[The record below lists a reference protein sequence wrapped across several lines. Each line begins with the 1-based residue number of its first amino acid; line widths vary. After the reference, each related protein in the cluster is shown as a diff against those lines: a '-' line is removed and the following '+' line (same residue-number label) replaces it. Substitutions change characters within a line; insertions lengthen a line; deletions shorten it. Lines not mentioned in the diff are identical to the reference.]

1 MNAQPSPITFEEDRP
16 LLEEVVLFIRQ
27 WHLSDT
33 QFGSMAVGSPQFVR
47 NLREGRCCR
56 ATTQARVREFMAKG
70 DPRPKGRT
78 ASRFVKYRQVVR
90 RNAQEAKR
98 QATFR
103 TTDPV
108 ELAKTF
114 IRAQRFVCFEAAIT
128 RPEHHG
134 KYFVGTNLVDREG
147 LLEFA
152 RKRGW
157 AGV

>member
-1 MNAQPSPITFEEDRP
+1 MLD
-16 LLEEVVLFIRQ
+16 EVLLFIRQ
-27 WHLSDT
+27 WHLTDT

-47 NLREGRCCR
+47 TLRKGRSCR
-56 ATTQARVREFMAKG
+56 STTEARVREFIAKG

-78 ASRFVKYRQVVR
+78 TSAFVKYRQVMR
-90 RNAQEAKR
+90 RNAQEERRK
-98 QATFR
+98 TEFR
-103 TTDPV
+103 STDPV

-134 KYFVGTNLVDREG
+134 KYFIGTNLVDREG
-147 LLEFA
+147 LLAFA
-152 RKRGW
+152 RKKGL